1 MIIVSQNGKSI
12 INFKNICKIDVNKWG
27 ENNFTIDCYDIDS
40 FEHMLGEYK
49 TEERAKEV
57 LEKIIA
63 FYEYKRVY
71 ECSEHRVSFTKVF
84 VYEMPLE

>member
-12 INFKNICKIDVNKWG
+12 INFNNICKIDVNKWG

-57 LEKIIA
+57 LEEIIE
-63 FYEYKRVY
+63 FYEHKRVY
-71 ECSEHRVSFTKVF
+71 ECREHILSFTKSF
-84 VYEMPLE
+84 VYKMPLE